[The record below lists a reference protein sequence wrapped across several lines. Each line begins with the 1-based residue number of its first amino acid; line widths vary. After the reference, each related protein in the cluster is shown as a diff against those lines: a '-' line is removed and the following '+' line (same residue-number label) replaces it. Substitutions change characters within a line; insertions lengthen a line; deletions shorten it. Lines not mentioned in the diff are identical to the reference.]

1 MRFLPFIPA
10 LVLFCVSAQ
19 AEEVSSARA
28 RKYAKTMQALIR
40 AESEEELTKFIVRM
54 GVLDHPR
61 SVILI
66 PPAATLLPSK
76 INYEKALEAIGALEN
91 PKAVA
96 ALIKS
101 YKKARS
107 LEDKVLLLDSFGY
120 RDDQPTGEEILT
132 SFKNKLLR
140 IQLTGLRAAGRR
152 KLKGAVDPLIALVET
167 QTKERDLLWLE
178 GRTALLKITGR
189 DFETGADWKKWWDAE
204 RESFDPD
211 EAPDEDGRTVVVKK
225 TGAAVEFFGTEIF
238 SRNLIF
244 VIDVSGSMAMFDQ
257 GRSTIK
263 VAQKARI
270 RLERARKQLLVAIES
285 LPKSARFNII
295 AYSNKVTAWQ
305 GGLKPASKSAIKS
318 AGKFVKEFL
327 ARGATYT
334 DDALK
339 RAFED
344 NEADTVV
351 LLSDGAPTKPEFPSS
366 FLIEQILK
374 DIANLNAARKMR
386 INTFGFEG
394 IGLWPDKIPGL
405 PSGPLPLP
413 TLKDVE
419 VFTGFMKQL
428 AEDNHGS
435 FQSIK

>member
-10 LVLFCVSAQ
+10 LVLFCASAQ
-19 AEEVSSARA
+19 AEEVSSSRA

-40 AESEEELTKFIVRM
+40 AENEEELTKLIARM

-61 SVILI
+61 SVTLI

-76 INYEKALEAIGALEN
+76 INYEKALEAIGSLEN
-91 PKAVA
+91 PEAVA
-96 ALIKS
+96 ALIKN

-120 RDDQPTGEEILT
+120 RNDKPTGEEVLA
-132 SFKNKLLR
+132 SFGNKLLR
-140 IQLTGLRAAGRR
+140 IRLTGLRAAGRR
-152 KLKGAVDPLIALVET
+152 QLKGAVGPLIALVEA

-178 GRTALLKITGR
+178 GRRALLKITGQ

-225 TGAAVEFFGTEIF
+225 AGDSVEFFGTEIF

-257 GRSTIK
+257 GKLKRK
-263 VAQKARI
+263 EAEKARI
-270 RLERARKQLLVAIES
+270 RLDRARKQLLSAIES
-285 LPKSARFNII
+285 LPKTARFNII
-295 AYSNKVTAWQ
+295 VYSNKVTAWQ
-305 GGLKPASKSAIKS
+305 KGLKPASKSAIKS
-318 AGKFVKEFL
+318 AGRFVKEFL

-344 NEADTVV
+344 SEADTIV
-351 LLSDGAPTKPEFPSS
+351 LLSDGAPTKPDFPSDY
-366 FLIEQILK
+366 LIGEILK
-374 DIANLNAARKMR
+374 DIANRNAARKMR

-394 IGLWPDKIPGL
+394 TGLWPDKILGQ
-405 PSGPLPLP
+405 PSGPRATP
-413 TLKDVE
+413 TVKDVE
-419 VFTGFMKQL
+419 TFTGFMKQL

>member
-10 LVLFCVSAQ
+10 LVLFCASAQ
-19 AEEVSSARA
+19 AEEVSSSRA

-40 AESEEELTKFIVRM
+40 AENEEELTKLIARM

-61 SVILI
+61 SVTLI

-76 INYEKALEAIGALEN
+76 INYEKALEAIGSLEN
-91 PKAVA
+91 PEAVA
-96 ALIKS
+96 ALIKN

-120 RDDQPTGEEILT
+120 RNDKPTGEEVLA
-132 SFKNKLLR
+132 SFGNKLLR
-140 IQLTGLRAAGRR
+140 IRLTGLRAAGRR
-152 KLKGAVDPLIALVET
+152 KLKGAVGPLIALVEA

-178 GRTALLKITGR
+178 GRRALLKITGQ

-225 TGAAVEFFGTEIF
+225 AGDSVEFFGTEIF

-257 GRSTIK
+257 GKLKRK
-263 VAQKARI
+263 EAEKARI
-270 RLERARKQLLVAIES
+270 RLDRARKQLLSAIES
-285 LPKSARFNII
+285 LPKTARFNII
-295 AYSNKVTAWQ
+295 VYSNKVTAWQ
-305 GGLKPASKSAIKS
+305 KGLKPASKSAIKS
-318 AGKFVKEFL
+318 AGRFVKEFL

-344 NEADTVV
+344 SEADTIV
-351 LLSDGAPTKPEFPSS
+351 LLSDGAPTKPDFPSDY
-366 FLIEQILK
+366 LIGEILK
-374 DIANLNAARKMR
+374 DIANRNAARKMR

-394 IGLWPDKIPGL
+394 TGLWPDKIPGQ
-405 PSGPLPLP
+405 PSGPRATP
-413 TLKDVE
+413 TVKDVE
-419 VFTGFMKQL
+419 TFTGFMKQL

>member
-1 MRFLPFIPA
+1 MRFLSFIPA
-10 LVLFCVSAQ
+10 LVLFCASAQ
-19 AEEVSSARA
+19 AEEVSSSRA

-40 AESEEELTKFIVRM
+40 AENEEELTKFIVRM

-66 PPAATLLPSK
+66 SPAATLLPSK
-76 INYEKALEAIGALEN
+76 INYEKALETIEFLEN
-91 PKAVA
+91 PEAVA

-120 RDDQPTGEEILT
+120 RDDKPTGEEILA
-132 SFKNKLLR
+132 SFGNKLLR
-140 IQLTGLRAAGRR
+140 IQLTGLRAAGQR
-152 KLKGAVDPLIALVET
+152 KLKAAVGPLIALVET
-167 QTKERDLLWLE
+167 QTEERDLLWLE
-178 GRTALLKITGR
+178 GRTALLKITGQ
-189 DFETGADWKKWWDAE
+189 DFETGADWKKWWAAE
-204 RESFDPD
+204 RESFDPN
-211 EAPDEDGRTVVVKK
+211 EAPDEDGRTVVVRK
-225 TGAAVEFFGTEIF
+225 AAESVKFFGTEIF

-263 VAQKARI
+263 EAQKARV
-270 RLERARKQLLVAIES
+270 RLDRARKQLLVAIES
-285 LPKSARFNII
+285 LPKGARFNII

-305 GGLKPASKSAIKS
+305 KSLKPASKSAIKS

-344 NEADTVV
+344 SEADTIV
-351 LLSDGAPTKPEFPSS
+351 LLSDGAPTKPEFPSG

-394 IGLWPDKIPGL
+394 VGRWPDKIPGQ

-413 TLKDVE
+413 TPKDVE

-428 AEDNHGS
+428 AEDHHGS

>member
-10 LVLFCVSAQ
+10 LVLFCASAQ
-19 AEEVSSARA
+19 AEEVSSSRA
-28 RKYAKTMQALIR
+28 RKYTKTMQALIR
-40 AESEEELTKFIVRM
+40 AENEEELTKLIARM

-76 INYEKALEAIGALEN
+76 INYEKALEAIGSLEN
-91 PKAVA
+91 PEAVA
-96 ALIKS
+96 ALIKN
-101 YKKARS
+101 YKKSRS

-120 RDDQPTGEEILT
+120 RDDKPTGEEVLA
-132 SFKNKLLR
+132 SFENKLLR
-140 IQLTGLRAAGRR
+140 IRLTGLRAAGRR
-152 KLKGAVDPLIALVET
+152 KLKGAVGPLIAIVEA

-178 GRTALLKITGR
+178 GRRALLKNTGQ

-225 TGAAVEFFGTEIF
+225 AGDSVEFFGTEIF

-257 GRSTIK
+257 GKLKRK
-263 VAQKARI
+263 EAEKARI
-270 RLERARKQLLVAIES
+270 RLDRARKQLLSAIES
-285 LPKSARFNII
+285 LPKTARFNII
-295 AYSNKVTAWQ
+295 VYSNKVTAWQ
-305 GGLKPASKSAIKS
+305 KGLKPASKSAIKS
-318 AGKFVKEFL
+318 AGRFVKEFL

-344 NEADTVV
+344 SEADTIV
-351 LLSDGAPTKPEFPSS
+351 LLSDGAPTKPDFPSDY
-366 FLIEQILK
+366 LIGEILK
-374 DIANLNAARKMR
+374 DIANRNAARKMR

-394 IGLWPDKIPGL
+394 TGLWPDKIPGQ
-405 PSGPLPLP
+405 PSGPRATP
-413 TLKDVE
+413 TVKDVE
-419 VFTGFMKQL
+419 TFTGFMKQL

>member
-10 LVLFCVSAQ
+10 LVLFCASAQ
-19 AEEVSSARA
+19 AEEVSSSRA

-40 AESEEELTKFIVRM
+40 AENEEDLASFIVRM

-76 INYEKALEAIGALEN
+76 INYEKAIETIGLLEN
-91 PKAVA
+91 PEAVA
-96 ALIKS
+96 ALIKN

-107 LEDKVLLLDSFGY
+107 LEDKVLLLASFGF
-120 RDDQPTGEEILT
+120 REDQPTGEEILA
-132 SFKNKLLR
+132 SLENKLLR
-140 IQLTGLRAAGRR
+140 IRLTGLRAAGRR
-152 KLKGAVDPLIALVET
+152 KLKGAVDPLIALGDA
-167 QTKERDLLWLE
+167 QTKERDLLGLE
-178 GRTALLKITGR
+178 GRRALLEITGQ
-189 DFETGADWKKWWDAE
+189 DFETGTDWKKWWGAE
-204 RESFDPD
+204 RESFDPN
-211 EAPDEDGRTVVVKK
+211 EALDEDGRTVVVKK
-225 TGAAVEFFGTEIF
+225 TSDAVEFFGTEIF

-263 VAQKARI
+263 VD
-270 RLERARKQLLVAIES
+270 RARRQLLVAIES
-285 LPKSARFNII
+285 LPKAARFNII

-305 GGLKPASKSAIKS
+305 KGLRPASKSAIKS

-344 NEADTVV
+344 NEADTIV

-366 FLIEQILK
+366 FLIEEILK

-394 IGLWPDKIPGL
+394 VGGGPDKIPGQT
-405 PSGPLPLP
+405 SGPLPLP

-419 VFTGFMKQL
+419 VFVGFMKQL
-428 AEDNHGS
+428 AKDNHGS

>member
-10 LVLFCVSAQ
+10 LVLFCASAQ
-19 AEEVSSARA
+19 AEEVSSSRA

-40 AESEEELTKFIVRM
+40 AENEEELTKLIARM

-61 SVILI
+61 SVTLI

-76 INYEKALEAIGALEN
+76 INYEKALEAIGSLEN
-91 PKAVA
+91 PEAVA
-96 ALIKS
+96 ALIKN

-120 RDDQPTGEEILT
+120 RNDKPTGEEVLA
-132 SFKNKLLR
+132 SFGNKLLR
-140 IQLTGLRAAGRR
+140 IRLTGLRAAGRR
-152 KLKGAVDPLIALVET
+152 KLKGAVGPLIALVET

-178 GRTALLKITGR
+178 GRRALLKITGQ

-225 TGAAVEFFGTEIF
+225 AGDSVEFFGTEIF

-257 GRSTIK
+257 GKLKRK
-263 VAQKARI
+263 EAEKARI
-270 RLERARKQLLVAIES
+270 RLDRARKQLLSAIES
-285 LPKSARFNII
+285 LPKTARFNII
-295 AYSNKVTAWQ
+295 VYSNKVTAWQ
-305 GGLKPASKSAIKS
+305 KGLKPASKSAIKS
-318 AGKFVKEFL
+318 AGRFVKEFL

-344 NEADTVV
+344 SEADTIV
-351 LLSDGAPTKPEFPSS
+351 LLSDGAPTKPDFPSDY
-366 FLIEQILK
+366 LIGEILK
-374 DIANLNAARKMR
+374 DIANRNAARKMR

-394 IGLWPDKIPGL
+394 TGLWPDKIPGQ
-405 PSGPLPLP
+405 PSGPRATP
-413 TLKDVE
+413 TVKDVE
-419 VFTGFMKQL
+419 TFTGFMKQL

>member
-10 LVLFCVSAQ
+10 LILFCASAQ
-19 AEEVSSARA
+19 AEEVSSSRA

-76 INYEKALEAIGALEN
+76 INYDKAMEAIEALEN
-91 PKAVA
+91 PEAIA
-96 ALIKS
+96 ALIKN

-120 RDDQPTGEEILT
+120 RDDQPTGEEILG
-132 SFKNKLLR
+132 SFENKLLR
-140 IQLTGLRAAGRR
+140 IQRTGLRAAGRR
-152 KLKGAVDPLIALVET
+152 KLKGAVDPLIALVEAH
-167 QTKERDLLWLE
+167 TKERDLLWLD
-178 GRTALLKITGR
+178 GRRALLEITGQ

-211 EAPDEDGRTVVVKK
+211 EMLAEDEQTVVVKK
-225 TGAAVEFFGTEIF
+225 AADSVEFFGTEIF
-238 SRNLIF
+238 SRNLVF

-263 VAQKARI
+263 EAQKARV
-270 RLERARKQLLVAIES
+270 RLDRARKQLLVAIES
-285 LPKSARFNII
+285 LPKAARFNII

-305 GGLKPASKSAIKS
+305 KGLRPASRSAVKS

-344 NEADTVV
+344 SEADTIV

-394 IGLWPDKIPGL
+394 VGGWPDKIPGQT
-405 PSGPLPLP
+405 SGPLPLP

-419 VFTGFMKQL
+419 VFVDFMKQL

>member
-10 LVLFCVSAQ
+10 LVLFCASAQ
-19 AEEVSSARA
+19 AEEVSSSRA

-40 AESEEELTKFIVRM
+40 AENEEELTKLIARM

-61 SVILI
+61 SVTLI

-76 INYEKALEAIGALEN
+76 INYEKALEAIGSLEN
-91 PKAVA
+91 PEAVA
-96 ALIKS
+96 ALIKN

-120 RDDQPTGEEILT
+120 RNDKPTGEEVLA
-132 SFKNKLLR
+132 SFGNKLLR
-140 IQLTGLRAAGRR
+140 IRLTGLRAAGRR
-152 KLKGAVDPLIALVET
+152 KLKGAVGPLIALVEA

-178 GRTALLKITGR
+178 GRRALLKITGQ

-225 TGAAVEFFGTEIF
+225 AGDSVEFFGTEIF

-257 GRSTIK
+257 GKLKRK
-263 VAQKARI
+263 EAEKARI
-270 RLERARKQLLVAIES
+270 RLDRARKQLLSAIES
-285 LPKSARFNII
+285 LPKTARFNII
-295 AYSNKVTAWQ
+295 VYSNKVTAWQ
-305 GGLKPASKSAIKS
+305 KGLKPASKSAIKS
-318 AGKFVKEFL
+318 AGRFVKEFL

-344 NEADTVV
+344 SEADTIV
-351 LLSDGAPTKPEFPSS
+351 LLSDGAPTKPDFPSDY
-366 FLIEQILK
+366 LIGEILK
-374 DIANLNAARKMR
+374 DIANRNAARQMR

-394 IGLWPDKIPGL
+394 TGLWPDKIPGQ
-405 PSGPLPLP
+405 PSGPRATP
-413 TLKDVE
+413 TVKDVE
-419 VFTGFMKQL
+419 TFTGFMKQL
-428 AEDNHGS
+428 AEENHGT
-435 FQSIK
+435 FRPIK

>member
-10 LVLFCVSAQ
+10 LVLFCASAQ
-19 AEEVSSARA
+19 AEEVSSSRA
-28 RKYAKTMQALIR
+28 RKYAQTMQALIR
-40 AESEEELTKFIVRM
+40 AENEEELTKLIARM

-76 INYEKALEAIGALEN
+76 INYEKALEAIGSLEN
-91 PKAVA
+91 PEAVA
-96 ALIKS
+96 ALIKN

-120 RDDQPTGEEILT
+120 RDDKPTGEEVLA
-132 SFKNKLLR
+132 SFENKLLR
-140 IQLTGLRAAGRR
+140 IRLTGLRAAGRR
-152 KLKGAVDPLIALVET
+152 KLKGAVGPLIALVEA

-178 GRTALLKITGR
+178 GRRALLKITGQ

-225 TGAAVEFFGTEIF
+225 AGDSVEFFGTEIF

-257 GRSTIK
+257 GKLKRK
-263 VAQKARI
+263 EAEKARI
-270 RLERARKQLLVAIES
+270 RLDRARKQLLSAIES
-285 LPKSARFNII
+285 LPKTARFNII
-295 AYSNKVTAWQ
+295 VYSNKVTAWQ
-305 GGLKPASKSAIKS
+305 KGLKPASKSAIKS
-318 AGKFVKEFL
+318 AGRFVKEFL

-344 NEADTVV
+344 SEADTIV
-351 LLSDGAPTKPEFPSS
+351 LLSDGAPTKPDFPSDY
-366 FLIEQILK
+366 LIGEILK
-374 DIANLNAARKMR
+374 DIANRNAARKMR

-394 IGLWPDKIPGL
+394 TGLWPDKIPGQ
-405 PSGPLPLP
+405 PSGPRATP
-413 TLKDVE
+413 TVKDVE
-419 VFTGFMKQL
+419 TFTGFMKQL

>member
-1 MRFLPFIPA
+1 MRFLSFIPA
-10 LVLFCVSAQ
+10 LVLFCASAQ
-19 AEEVSSARA
+19 AAEVSSSRA
-28 RKYAKTMQALIR
+28 RKYAKTMQALIQ
-40 AESEEELTKFIVRM
+40 AENEEELTKFIVRM

-76 INYEKALEAIGALEN
+76 INYEKALDAIGALEN
-91 PKAVA
+91 PEAAA
-96 ALIKS
+96 ALIKN
-101 YKKARS
+101 YKKAQS

-120 RDDQPTGEEILT
+120 RDDKPTGEEILA
-132 SFKNKLLR
+132 SFGNKLLR
-140 IQLTGLRAAGRR
+140 IQLTGLRAAGQR
-152 KLKGAVDPLIALVET
+152 KLKAAVGPLIALVET
-167 QTKERDLLWLE
+167 QTEERDLLWLE
-178 GRTALLKITGR
+178 GRTALLKITGQ
-189 DFETGADWKKWWDAE
+189 DFETGADWEKWWAAE
-204 RESFDPD
+204 RESFDPN
-211 EAPDEDGRTVVVKK
+211 EAPDEDGRTVVVRK
-225 TGAAVEFFGTEIF
+225 AAESVEFFGTEIF

-263 VAQKARI
+263 EAQKARV
-270 RLERARKQLLVAIES
+270 RLDRARKQLLVAIES
-285 LPKSARFNII
+285 LPKGARFNII

-305 GGLKPASKSAIKS
+305 KSLKPASKSAIKS
-318 AGKFVKEFL
+318 AGKFVKGFL

-344 NEADTVV
+344 SEADTIV
-351 LLSDGAPTKPEFPSS
+351 LLSDGAPTKPEFPSDY
-366 FLIEQILK
+366 LIGEILK

-394 IGLWPDKIPGL
+394 VGRWPDKIPGQ

-413 TLKDVE
+413 TPKDVE

>member
-10 LVLFCVSAQ
+10 LVLFCASAQ
-19 AEEVSSARA
+19 AEEVSSSRA
-28 RKYAKTMQALIR
+28 RKYAQTMQALIR
-40 AESEEELTKFIVRM
+40 AENEEELTKLIARM

-76 INYEKALEAIGALEN
+76 INYEKALEAIGSLEN
-91 PKAVA
+91 PEAVA
-96 ALIKS
+96 ALIKN

-120 RDDQPTGEEILT
+120 RDDKPTGEEVLA
-132 SFKNKLLR
+132 SFGNKLLR
-140 IQLTGLRAAGRR
+140 IRLTGLRAAGRR
-152 KLKGAVDPLIALVET
+152 KLKGAVGPLIALVEA

-178 GRTALLKITGR
+178 GRRALLKITGQ

-225 TGAAVEFFGTEIF
+225 AGDSVEFFGTEIF

-257 GRSTIK
+257 GKLKRK
-263 VAQKARI
+263 EAEKARI
-270 RLERARKQLLVAIES
+270 RLDRARKQLLSAIES
-285 LPKSARFNII
+285 LPKTARFNII
-295 AYSNKVTAWQ
+295 VYSNKVTAWQ
-305 GGLKPASKSAIKS
+305 KGLKPASKSAIKS
-318 AGKFVKEFL
+318 AGRFVKEFL

-344 NEADTVV
+344 SEADTIV
-351 LLSDGAPTKPEFPSS
+351 LLSDGAPTKPDFPSDY
-366 FLIEQILK
+366 LIGEILK
-374 DIANLNAARKMR
+374 DIANRNAARKMR

-394 IGLWPDKIPGL
+394 TGLWPDKIPGQ
-405 PSGPLPLP
+405 PSGPRATP
-413 TLKDVE
+413 TVKDVE
-419 VFTGFMKQL
+419 TFTGFMKQL

>member
-10 LVLFCVSAQ
+10 LVLFCASAQ
-19 AEEVSSARA
+19 AEEVSSSRA

-40 AESEEELTKFIVRM
+40 AENEEELTKLIARM

-76 INYEKALEAIGALEN
+76 INYEKALEAIGSLEN
-91 PKAVA
+91 PEAVA
-96 ALIKS
+96 ALIKH

-120 RDDQPTGEEILT
+120 RDDKPTGEEVLA
-132 SFKNKLLR
+132 SFGNKLLR

-152 KLKGAVDPLIALVET
+152 KLKGAVGPLIALVET
-167 QTKERDLLWLE
+167 QTKERGLLWLE
-178 GRTALLKITGR
+178 GRRALLKITGQ

-225 TGAAVEFFGTEIF
+225 AGDSVEFFGTEIF

-257 GRSTIK
+257 GKLKRK
-263 VAQKARI
+263 EAEKARI
-270 RLERARKQLLVAIES
+270 RLDRARKQLLSAIES
-285 LPKSARFNII
+285 LPKTARFNII
-295 AYSNKVTAWQ
+295 VYSNKVTAWQ
-305 GGLKPASKSAIKS
+305 KGLKPASKSAIKS
-318 AGKFVKEFL
+318 AGRFVKEFL

-344 NEADTVV
+344 SEADTIV
-351 LLSDGAPTKPEFPSS
+351 LLSDGAPTKPDFPSDY
-366 FLIEQILK
+366 LIGEILK
-374 DIANLNAARKMR
+374 DIANRNAARKMR

-394 IGLWPDKIPGL
+394 TGLWPDKIPGQ
-405 PSGPLPLP
+405 PSGPRATP
-413 TLKDVE
+413 TVKDVE
-419 VFTGFMKQL
+419 TFTGFMKQL